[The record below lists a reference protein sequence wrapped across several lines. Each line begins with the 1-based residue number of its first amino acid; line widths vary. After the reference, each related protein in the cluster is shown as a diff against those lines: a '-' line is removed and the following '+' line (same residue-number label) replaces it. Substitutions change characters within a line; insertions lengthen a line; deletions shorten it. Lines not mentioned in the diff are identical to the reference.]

1 MTINQ
6 CTFTHEWVLACCQYT
21 LALVY
26 CTQAIC
32 FCKQIVFL
40 RVVTFDRKSYW
51 QLVGC
56 SNETVK
62 WIMNT
67 TIYWTDGMMM
77 QFQINYT
84 NFTGTILYTKASVE
98 TIIRLLSTPAFS
110 ASSFRVKKSFPYF
123 CVHFCHRVIIEA
135 LIWYKKI
142 AYFCRSESLNY
153 IFIPFYNVVHC
164 TRQRI

>member
-1 MTINQ
+1 
-6 CTFTHEWVLACCQYT
+6 
-21 LALVY
+21 
-26 CTQAIC
+26 
-32 FCKQIVFL
+32 
-40 RVVTFDRKSYW
+40 
-51 QLVGC
+51 
-56 SNETVK
+56 
-62 WIMNT
+62 
-67 TIYWTDGMMM
+67 MMM

-123 CVHFCHRVIIEA
+123 CLHFCHRVIIEA

-153 IFIPFYNVVHC
+153 ISSFHSTMWYIVRDKEYSGYFHGNLRFLALYLEVSATFNLRVTFIELKVLPKYSHH
-164 TRQRI
+164 Q

>member
-56 SNETVK
+56 GNETENCK
-62 WIMNT
+62 MDNK
-67 TIYWTDGMMM
+67 G
-77 QFQINYT
+77 NH
-84 NFTGTILYTKASVE
+84 
-98 TIIRLLSTPAFS
+98 LLSRWHDDAISNKLHQFY
-110 ASSFRVKKSFPYF
+110 RY
-123 CVHFCHRVIIEA
+123 
-135 LIWYKKI
+135 
-142 AYFCRSESLNY
+142 NY
-153 IFIPFYNVVHC
+153 L
-164 TRQRI
+164 R